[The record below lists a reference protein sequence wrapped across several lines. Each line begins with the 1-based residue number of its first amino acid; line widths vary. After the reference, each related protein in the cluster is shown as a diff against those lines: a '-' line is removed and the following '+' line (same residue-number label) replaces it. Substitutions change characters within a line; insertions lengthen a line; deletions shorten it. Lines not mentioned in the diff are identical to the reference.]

1 MSPNEQLII
10 LSNMTASKHKQFK
23 KALRVLLVIGIDQ
36 FTAIELIL
44 TGVKRIQESEFD
56 RQQVIRA
63 ERKYA

>member
-23 KALRVLLVIGIDQ
+23 KALRTLLVIGIDQ

-44 TGVKRIQESEFD
+44 TGVKRVQESEFD